1 MFGCFYYYNKNKLGV
16 KFIIKFLLMIF
27 HSTVTRVLVVA
38 CIVCSDYIMG
48 LVFEI
53 IEMARPRAN
62 W

>member
-1 MFGCFYYYNKNKLGV
+1 MNVDKIDFEVMYV
-16 KFIIKFLLMIF
+16 IFLLMIF